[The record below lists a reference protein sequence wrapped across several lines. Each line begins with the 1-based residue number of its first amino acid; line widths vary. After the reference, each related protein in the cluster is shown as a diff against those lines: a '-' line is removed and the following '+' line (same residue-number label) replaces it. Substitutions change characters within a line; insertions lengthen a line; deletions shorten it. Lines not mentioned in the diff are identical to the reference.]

1 MRKVG
6 RMKEGDSERQRERE
20 RERERVVVKQEIFSL
35 SPHHATQRYLLGTF
49 FKNLRSIL
57 VPPIC
62 GC

>member
-20 RERERVVVKQEIFSL
+20 RERERERVAVKQEIFSL

-49 FKNLRSIL
+49 LK
-57 VPPIC
+57 IC
-62 GC
+62 GLF